1 MFDEVM
7 EGAAEI
13 LARLQ
18 EQLLQIEKNYQKIN
32 ISNYVA
38 NRGLRRSK
46 NQQEKIKK
54 KEQAKVTALKS

>member
-46 NQQEKIKK
+46 NQQEELKNV
-54 KEQAKVTALKS
+54 VTELESV

>member
-1 MFDEVM
+1 M

-46 NQQEKIKK
+46 NQQEELKNV
-54 KEQAKVTALKS
+54 VTELESV

>member
-18 EQLLQIEKNYQKIN
+18 EQLLQIEKT
-32 ISNYVA
+32 
-38 NRGLRRSK
+38 
-46 NQQEKIKK
+46 IKK
-54 KEQAKVTALKS
+54 STLVTM